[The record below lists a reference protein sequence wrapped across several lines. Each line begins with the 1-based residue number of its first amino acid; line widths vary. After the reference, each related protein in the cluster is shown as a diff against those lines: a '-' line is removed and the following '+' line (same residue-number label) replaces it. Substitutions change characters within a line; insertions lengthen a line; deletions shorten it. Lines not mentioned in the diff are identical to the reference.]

1 MSVYLKPFT
10 TSDVIVSP
18 FEVNKS
24 FTFLNKESTPS
35 TPSIPAV
42 SFSLLNTPN
51 PIPDLFSGSLTPTT
65 FLVFPQTS
73 STDNSISSTNIDY
86 NTTKKTFMLSTSI
99 TENIVVDIT
108 YKIKGVP
115 ITKPFTMVAYIG
127 ETTSG
132 SYNNS
137 GNFNVSNAIATSS
150 FISNLTPGPITQY
163 DNPIIPSVTLQPN
176 KEYVFGLTGN
186 TPNSIA
192 SVSKLSGVTASF
204 SKSITPAIPA
214 TIGDNKI
221 DRYIGENLSI
231 PFYTSGSIPTGTT
244 NSLNKKLV
252 YNSIKQLYYSNYLK
266 NKNGSPV
273 STASF
278 NNDGTVTGNR
288 YTPNYYNYLSTTL
301 LADRYF
307 PTGSNETIGV
317 ISIPSNLYGEHIKLN
332 SVTLSVPNYT
342 LTDDGNGNILNGSQK
357 VGDIIYEHG
366 IIILTNDGIESTGI
380 DSYGSIIYGVG
391 VYGDSDEV
399 FINDFMTNTNFTC
412 SFESTTTIYE
422 SQYKC
427 TLRQNEFNFTQNPTI
442 VSGSSTDSTLYG
454 FATGSYFTP
463 YVTTVGMYNNNREL
477 IAVAKLAQPLP
488 ISQVTDT
495 SILVNLDL

>member
-24 FTFLNKESTPS
+24 FVCHSEIPRIQFEVKNDNVVSTS
-35 TPSIPAV
+35 HNASNFTQIPQA
-42 SFSLLNTPN
+42 
-51 PIPDLFSGSLTPTT
+51 
-65 FLVFPQTS
+65 S
-73 STDNSISSTNIDY
+73 STDDFSIAVNVNYNS
-86 NTTKKTFMLSTSI
+86 TTKFFSLPSFLLESSI
-99 TENIVVDIT
+99 TLDIVLEVN
-108 YKIKGVP
+108 Y
-115 ITKPFTMVAYIG
+115 A
-127 ETTSG
+127 
-132 SYNNS
+132 YNNS
-137 GNFNVSNAIATSS
+137 PMTLTGFIGKDNTSIPTTLANSASIYSGSAGAAVQTIFS
-150 FISNLTPGPITQY
+150 F
-163 DNPIIPSVTLQPN
+163 PSVTLEQG
-176 KEYVFGLTGN
+176 KEYVFGLN
-186 TPNSIA
+186 PS
-192 SVSKLSGVTASF
+192 SGHSGRMSNMTASF
-204 SKSITPAIPA
+204 SRPEVI
-214 TIGDNKI
+214 DDCKI